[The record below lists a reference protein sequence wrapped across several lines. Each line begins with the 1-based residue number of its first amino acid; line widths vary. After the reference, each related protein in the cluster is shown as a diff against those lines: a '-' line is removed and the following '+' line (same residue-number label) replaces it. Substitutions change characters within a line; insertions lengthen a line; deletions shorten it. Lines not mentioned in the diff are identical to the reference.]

1 MYEPANFLRGLPVFF
16 MDIVGLQYIS
26 YITTKE
32 MGVLRVITVTEN
44 IQRAINALE
53 NSAPVITARCNRD
66 SLLDMQFKR
75 IYAIN

>member
-1 MYEPANFLRGLPVFF
+1 

-66 SLLDMQFKR
+66 SLLDMQFKGYTLSIDSEYLR
-75 IYAIN
+75 LTINGQA

>member
-1 MYEPANFLRGLPVFF
+1 

-66 SLLDMQFKR
+66 SLLDSNLKGYTLSIDSEYLR
-75 IYAIN
+75 LTINGQA

>member
-1 MYEPANFLRGLPVFF
+1 

-75 IYAIN
+75 INLDFQNKIRKRILDRLVH

>member
-1 MYEPANFLRGLPVFF
+1 

-53 NSAPVITARCNRD
+53 NSAPVITARSIGIVFLTCNLIRYTLSID
-66 SLLDMQFKR
+66 SEYLRGGDLYFSK
-75 IYAIN
+75 